1 MIIVM
6 KAFNLPNPLGL
17 PVSFPSPLVA
27 VSKDCLVVTVVN
39 SMDEVIRSKK
49 EKIRKKGGRCSPPS
63 KEISLAFAA
72 SLPLCLVPVPVCRKC
87 VGVSSYYPQE
97 WWNRVGSLEG
107 PGHVVSLCCFE

>member
-6 KAFNLPNPLGL
+6 KAFNLPIPLGL

-72 SLPLCLVPVPVCRKC
+72 SLPLCLVPFPYAENVRVFVLIIHRNW
-87 VGVSSYYPQE
+87 G
-97 WWNRVGSLEG
+97 NRVGSLEG
-107 PGHVVSLCCFE
+107 PGHVVSSCCFE